1 MMSDYEKYIHFK
13 SLTGSKA
20 YGLNNENS
28 DDDWRGFY
36 LPPTSDFFK
45 LTEPP
50 EQIVKLKEED
60 STYWELKKY
69 LRLALQNN
77 PNVLET
83 LWSPTMIYQNHVM
96 QRYIEPFI
104 LNNRN
109 KFLSKRI
116 METYGGYA
124 TSQLKRGEEY
134 IARGKTKDGW
144 KHLMHLCRLLIQGR
158 DALLTGE
165 LRVDVG
171 EYKERLLSIRREEVS
186 MTDFKEWHSELEA
199 KFEQAKLVTQLQDK
213 PEPAFA
219 EEFLVKMRHLMM
231 SPPVMREL
239 QS

>member
-1 MMSDYEKYIHFK
+1 MSSNYDKYIHFK

-20 YGLNNENS
+20 YGLNNEHS

-36 LPPTSDFFK
+36 IPPTREFFK
-45 LTEPP
+45 LSEPP
-50 EQIVKLKEED
+50 EQIVKLNEED

-69 LRLALQNN
+69 LKLALQNN

-83 LWSPTMIYQNHVM
+83 LWSPTVEYQNSVM
-96 QRYIEPFI
+96 QRHIEPFI
-104 LNNRN
+104 IGNRN

-116 METYGGYA
+116 IETYGGYA

-134 IARGKTKDGW
+134 VARGKTKDGW

-165 LRVDVG
+165 LRVNVG

-186 MTDFKEWHSELEA
+186 MQDFKEWHAELEA
-199 KFEQAKLVTQLQDK
+199 KFSEAKLKTTLQDK
-213 PEPAFA
+213 PDSQFA
-219 EEFLVKMRHLMM
+219 EEFLLKMRRLMM
-231 SPPVMREL
+231 SPPVMREMK
-239 QS
+239 